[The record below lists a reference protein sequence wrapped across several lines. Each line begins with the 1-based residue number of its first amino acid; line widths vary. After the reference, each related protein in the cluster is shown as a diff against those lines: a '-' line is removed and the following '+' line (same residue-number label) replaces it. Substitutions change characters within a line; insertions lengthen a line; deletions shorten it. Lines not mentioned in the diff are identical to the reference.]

1 MPADMSYY
9 WSSICLVVGVPAIG
23 DFLFGLDIGI
33 TSFAVIHW
41 KDDYYYYYSNTNT
54 HEHEHKLEPF
64 WIGILVSGPAT
75 GAFVASFVVLTLA
88 DAIGRR
94 TELQLAAALFLC
106 GAILETLAG
115 VLAQHDSKEDYNQI
129 GTVSIFVLLLGR
141 WIYGSAIAFGLH
153 GATTYVGEMVPTAVR
168 GQLMSLNEVSVVTG
182 ILAGYTVG
190 YGFSSSPSWS
200 PLYVFSLP
208 LSTLMLWLSS
218 SFLPESPRWLVLQGR
233 QDEAL
238 EALRFILE
246 DEAASEQHQLIIA
259 TQHSSSR
266 SETPA
271 QVFKQ
276 LSCHKPALVAGL
288 GLVALLQL
296 TGQPTVLTYASP
308 LLQDAGLSASSA
320 VLVALF
326 KIAITFVAV
335 FTVDHQGRKRLLLI
349 GCCLMLAALIV
360 LSITLSRTSQIT
372 RAWHLGLVLGAMFV
386 YIGGYQI
393 GFGTMIWLITIEVF
407 PTAIRGPAVALS
419 VQTNFAMH
427 ALVEMLVPL
436 IQARFGISVVF
447 GMFSIMTALAICFI
461 SLRIPETAGL
471 SLEEVEEEF
480 ARSHDDEDDALH
492 EELHLIIRDTSACS
506 SSSMASRSQDEN

>member
-1 MPADMSYY
+1 
-9 WSSICLVVGVPAIG
+9 
-23 DFLFGLDIGI
+23 
-33 TSFAVIHW
+33 
-41 KDDYYYYYSNTNT
+41 
-54 HEHEHKLEPF
+54 
-64 WIGILVSGPAT
+64 
-75 GAFVASFVVLTLA
+75 
-88 DAIGRR
+88 
-94 TELQLAAALFLC
+94 
-106 GAILETLAG
+106 
-115 VLAQHDSKEDYNQI
+115 
-129 GTVSIFVLLLGR
+129 
-141 WIYGSAIAFGLH
+141 
-153 GATTYVGEMVPTAVR
+153 MVPTSLL
-168 GQLMSLNEVSVVTG
+168 GQIMSLSEVSVVTG
-182 ILAGYTVG
+182 
-190 YGFSSSPSWS
+190 SS
-200 PLYVFSLP
+200 LLVFATTINFDAL
-208 LSTLMLWLSS
+208 LWLSS
-218 SFLPESPRWLVLQGR
+218 SFLPDSPRWLVLQGR

-238 EALRFILE
+238 EALRFFLE

-259 TQHSSSR
+259 THHSSYRKRQLKSSSNFSR
-266 SETPA
+266 
-271 QVFKQ
+271 
-276 LSCHKPALVAGL
+276 HRPALVAGL

-320 VLVALF
+320 VMVALF
-326 KIAITFVAV
+326 KIAITLVAV

-349 GCCLMLAALIV
+349 GCGLMLAALIV
-360 LSITLSRTSQIT
+360 LSITLSRTLEIT
-372 RAWHLGLVLGAMFV
+372 RAWHLGLVLGAMFA

-480 ARSHDDEDDALH
+480 AQSHDDEDDALH
-492 EELHLIIRDTSACS
+492 EELHLIIRDTSACTS
-506 SSSMASRSQDEN
+506 TMASRSRDEN